1 MIRMK
6 EEEMGIGD
14 NWQSLPQCLGSLG
27 HRCVYEYFGIIWGN
41 RGEDIVMFS
50 IQKGSTYLPTYL

>member
-1 MIRMK
+1 
-6 EEEMGIGD
+6 MGIGD